1 MFDCFIKGIHKNFWL
16 LYFINFLR
24 QKEKKYELML
34 VFLKLKLSEF
44 PEASPFRSP
53 SELHPRR
60 TEMQEFTALPDPHMT
75 LLYR

>member
-1 MFDCFIKGIHKNFWL
+1 
-16 LYFINFLR
+16 
-24 QKEKKYELML
+24 ML